1 MPSLTVEY
9 KIVTRI
15 YANLKGLATTFYHAG
30 LVEKPAVVEEFARGF
45 TGSKQLFDFVDVGSG
60 KDRADDK
67 IIEIFKLHLYDCH
80 CRHIFF
86 GCSHDNGYARLL
98 EDLADQPVTGRIT
111 LMEGVPFEKE
121 LNVLKSKYETTQFQ
135 NLFRTDKIK
144 TYQQT
149 GYALQ
154 TTLPHQTHPS
164 YSMPPPVLPSP
175 QQQPTPQ
182 SGTGLRYHAPS
193 EPQSSNNK
201 SNATPSPILSNAIS
215 GSSNAPPVQ
224 IKPATWASTTAAA
237 APPQALVSPPPTP
250 LPAIIPRN
258 KYGQR
263 VDPPSTY
270 NKTEFHRIR
279 TLKLC
284 NLHYLRG
291 DCPYDPCHH
300 DHHYKISKS
309 ELATLQYLARMVPC
323 QWGTECD
330 DPKCIYGHKCP
341 ANYEGTE
348 CRFGAECNF
357 PAEMHGVDGTVV
369 RTTRVGKK

>member
-1 MPSLTVEY
+1 M
-9 KIVTRI
+9 
-15 YANLKGLATTFYHAG
+15 
-30 LVEKPAVVEEFARGF
+30 
-45 TGSKQLFDFVDVGSG
+45 VGNSE
-60 KDRADDK
+60 
-67 IIEIFKLHLYDCH
+67 IIKLYLYNCH
-80 CRHIFF
+80 CRHVFL

-98 EDLADQPVTGRIT
+98 EDLTDQPGFNRIT
-111 LMEGVPFEKE
+111 LLEGVPFERE
-121 LNVLKSKYETTQFQ
+121 LSVLKSKYETTQFQ
-135 NLFRTDKIK
+135 HLFRTDKIHIH
-144 TYQQT
+144 QQH

-154 TTLPHQTHPS
+154 ATSPHQTFLS
-164 YSMPPPVLPSP
+164 SAMPPPALPSP
-175 QQQPTPQ
+175 QQQPPPQ

-201 SNATPSPILSNAIS
+201 PNAIPSPVLSNV
-215 GSSNAPPVQ
+215 APAQP
-224 IKPATWASTTAAA
+224 KPLTWASTTAAA
-237 APPQALVSPPPTP
+237 APPPALASPPPTP
-250 LPAIIPRN
+250 SPAIIPRN

-270 NKTEFHRIR
+270 NKAESHRIR
-279 TLKLC
+279 AMKLC

-300 DHHYKISKS
+300 EHYYKLTKS
-309 ELATLQYLARMVPC
+309 ELATLQYVARMVPC

-348 CRFGAECNF
+348 CRFGVECNF